1 MADAKGRLGEVAWVL
16 AKLGIV
22 GFGGPA
28 AHIALMRQEMVIG
41 RGWLTEPE
49 FLDLLG
55 AASVLPG
62 PTSTQVGILLGKRR
76 AGWAGLIVGGV
87 CFIAP
92 AMTIVTALAWAYV
105 RWGTSTAGQGLLYGI
120 KPVVIAII
128 GDALWGLARTAIKG
142 RVALAAGGGAALA
155 GYLAGANVLL
165 VLLAVGGAV
174 AVITNVRRN
183 PPNLLAGIAAA
194 LPARSASGRPH
205 PTLTAILVE
214 FAKLG
219 CVVFGSGYVLLAFLR
234 RDLVGRHGWITTRQL
249 LDAVSV
255 GQFTPGPVFTT
266 ATFIGYLT
274 SGVGGAL
281 VATLGIFAP
290 SFLMMAG
297 IAPLIP
303 RLRAHPWPAAA
314 LDGIN
319 VAAIGLMA
327 GVTLDLAGAGI
338 VDAVTA
344 VLSAATLALLVRFR
358 PNSVWLVTAGAA
370 IGLAHSLA

>member
-1 MADAKGRLGEVAWVL
+1 VL

-28 AHIALMRQEMVIG
+28 AHIALMRQEMVTR

-76 AGWAGLIVGGV
+76 AGWAGLVVGGV

-92 AMTIVTALAWAYV
+92 AMTIVTVLAWAYV
-105 RWGTSTAGQGLLYGI
+105 RWGTSTPGQGLLYGI
-120 KPVVIAII
+120 KPVVVAVI
-128 GDALWGLARTAIKG
+128 GHALWALARTAIKG
-142 RVALAAGGGAALA
+142 RVVLAAGGAAALA

-174 AVITNVRRN
+174 ALITTGRRH
-183 PPNLLAGIAAA
+183 PPMLLAGVTTG
-194 LPARSASGRPH
+194 LPSRPGGGRPH
-205 PTLTAILVE
+205 PTLVAILVE
-214 FAKLG
+214 FSKLG

-234 RDLVGRHGWITTRQL
+234 RDLVGQHGWITSRQL
-249 LDAVSV
+249 LDAASV

-274 SGVGGAL
+274 AGVGGAL
-281 VATLGIFAP
+281 VATFGIFAP
-290 SFLMMAG
+290 SFAMMAG
-297 IAPLIP
+297 LAPLIP
-303 RLRAHPWPAAA
+303 RLRARRWRAAA

-327 GVTLDLAGAGI
+327 GVTIDLARGGI
-338 VDAVTA
+338 VDVLTA
-344 VLSAATLALLVRFR
+344 VLGAATLALLVRFR
-358 PNSVWLVTAGAA
+358 LNSVWLVTAGAA
-370 IGLAHSLA
+370 VGLAHALA